1 MDEVERVFD
10 FWRKQVTTFVEFQIT
25 SSTIVIVPTPIPSV
39 LLAFAGDANG
49 ERWIKSSAKFVRL
62 C

>member
-1 MDEVERVFD
+1 VKNVFYLRWKD
-10 FWRKQVTTFVEFQIT
+10 VTTSVEFQIA